1 MSSIAVNAAS
11 PVTPR
16 LPAPDLA
23 ALAHIPGDDGAP
35 IVGDTF
41 KFLADPL
48 GTVQDMAGR
57 YGLIHRTRVFGIRS
71 ISLLGPEGIGL
82 VLFDQAKLFSSAEGW
97 EPFLGRLFPRGLMLL
112 DFDEH
117 RLHRR
122 ALSVAFKSG
131 PLKSYLA
138 ALDAGIAAR
147 LAEWRQGRPEFLF
160 YPAIKQLTLD
170 LATTSFLGEATGP
183 EVEGM
188 KHAFIAMVA
197 AATGIIRSPLPGT
210 AMRRGVLGRRHIVD
224 YFTRQ
229 APLRRERGGED
240 IFSQL
245 CRTTHEDGSLMTV
258 QDIADHMSFLMMA
271 AHDTLTSSLS
281 AFVYFLAAYPD
292 WQRKLREEALGLGLA
307 PGEPLPFERL
317 DELSLIE
324 MAFKEAMRLI
334 PPVIS
339 LPRRAMRGFEF
350 GGYRIPAGARVNTS
364 IVFTHHLP
372 EIWPEPE
379 RFDPLRFTEEN
390 SRGRHKFAYA
400 PFGGGA
406 HMCLGLHF
414 AYMQAKC
421 FAYNLLTT
429 ASVSIAPGYRPK
441 WQMTPI
447 PKPRDGLRVTLGPRP

>member
-1 MSSIAVNAAS
+1 VSSIAVNEPRHGLPTAS
-11 PVTPR
+11 R
-16 LPAPDLA
+16 AD
-23 ALAHIPGDDGAP
+23 LAHIPGNDGWP

-48 GTVQDMAGR
+48 GSVQEMARR
-57 YGLIHRTRVFGIRS
+57 YGPVHRSRVFGIRTVG
-71 ISLLGPEGIGL
+71 LQGPDGIGL

-97 EPFLGRLFPRGLMLL
+97 EPFLGLLFPRGLMLL

-122 ALSVAFKSG
+122 ALSVAFKAG
-131 PLKSYLA
+131 PLKAYLA
-138 ALDAGIAAR
+138 ALNAGIAER
-147 LAEWRQGRPEFLF
+147 LALWRQGPADFLF

-170 LATTSFLGEATGP
+170 LAATSFLGEAIGRD
-183 EVEGM
+183 VEAI
-188 KHAFIAMVA
+188 KRAFIDTVA
-197 AATGIIRSPLPGT
+197 AATGVIRRPLPGT
-210 AMRRGVLGRRHIVD
+210 AMRRGVNGRAVIVD
-224 YFTRQ
+224 YFSRQ

-245 CRTTHEDGSLMTV
+245 CRATHEDGSLMTV
-258 QDIADHMSFLMMA
+258 QDIADHMNFLMMA

-281 AFVYFLAAYPD
+281 AFVYFLAGHPD
-292 WQRKLREEALGLGLA
+292 WQEKLRAEILGLGLA
-307 PGEPLPFERL
+307 AGEPLPFERL
-317 DELSLIE
+317 DELRLTE

-339 LPRRAMRGFEF
+339 LPRRALRDFEF
-350 GGYRIPAGARVNTS
+350 QGYRMPAGTRVNTS
-364 IVFTHHLP
+364 IIFTHHMP
-372 EIWPEPE
+372 ELWPEPE
-379 RFDPLRFTEEN
+379 RFDPQRFSEEN
-390 SRGRHKFAYA
+390 SRGRHRFAFA

-421 FAYNLLTT
+421 FAYHLLSATK
-429 ASVSIAPGYRPK
+429 VSTRPGYRPK

-447 PKPRDGLRVTLGPRP
+447 PKPRDGLQMTFTRLP